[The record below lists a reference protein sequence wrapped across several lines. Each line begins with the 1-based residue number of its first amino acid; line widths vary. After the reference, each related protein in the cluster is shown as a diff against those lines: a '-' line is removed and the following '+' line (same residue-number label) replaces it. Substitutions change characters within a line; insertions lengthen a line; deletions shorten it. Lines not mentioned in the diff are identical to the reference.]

1 MQNDHSQEHKNCDK
15 YHHSFWKGLRFN
27 IRQDIN
33 RYLTKSQTNKALG
46 KGFKRRLSAF
56 FMPEI
61 QCLILY
67 RLAHF
72 LYVNQWKNLGLFVAR
87 LNQIVHKVNIPPQ
100 SCIGPGCRL
109 SHPPGVVF
117 HGSAGKRLTLFSLA
131 VCYSSTASADAIL
144 EACPRIGNNV
154 QLGAYTTV
162 SGPIKISDNVKIF
175 PLLQTKR
182 DIGKNK
188 TLIRRKLRYKISSH

>member
-1 MQNDHSQEHKNCDK
+1 MQNDYLDHRNNCDK
-15 YHHSFWKGLRFN
+15 YHHSSYKGLKFN

-33 RYLTKSQTNKALG
+33 RYLTKSETNKILG
-46 KGFKRRLSAF
+46 KGFKRKLSAF

-72 LYVNQWKNLGLFVAR
+72 LYVNQWENLGQFFAR
-87 LNQIVHKVNIPPQ
+87 LNQIIYKVNISPQ

-131 VCYSSTASADAIL
+131 VCYASPEFADARL
-144 EACPRIGNNV
+144 DASPMLGNNV

-188 TLIRRKLRYKISSH
+188 TLIRRKLRYKISSR